1 LRPDAVF
8 VLPFL
13 LVLIIRRN
21 HNMIKLFSWR
31 RRKRLLDRPFKHLL
45 FKGMEWISLL
55 TAEKLP
61 SI

>member
-1 LRPDAVF
+1 LRPVAVI

-21 HNMIKLFSWR
+21 HNKIKLFSWR
-31 RRKRLLDRPFKHLL
+31 RSKRLLDRPFKHLL
-45 FKGMEWISLL
+45 VKGMEWISLL